1 MTANILK
8 LKMLLAVLIASIF
21 SASFVSSADIFYNPA
36 GGGEPNSCR
45 EVSNEIPTTSSSGG
59 FNNNPS
65 RLRCITDIDGL
76 KLTLHK
82 AGLCTSAPD
91 TSDPSTDW
99 SSKCVFIINDAT
111 GIEVSV
117 TKTSQSSIPENK
129 IDLSGLVE
137 ATYTHAV
144 LMVGNSLQTKMNAK
158 FEEDFRGSNGEGPF
172 CYSINASDPGNN
184 PAAYADLAVKCVAD
198 EAAMSSQGDH
208 DFSSKQFTS
217 FRSGNSYSNA
227 KTAANG
233 DEVYVFSD
241 MDTIANVANELNF
254 LVNILSQLQQA
265 TGSTISTRW
274 STGGTRASSSSSAT
288 RMRRRGTCTSMCSS
302 RHGWVLFCSRCVVLW
317 ALRARA
323 CVRVCARVLCGF

>member
-8 LKMLLAVLIASIF
+8 LKMLLAVLIGSIF

-36 GGGEPNSCR
+36 GGGEPNSCG
-45 EVSNEIPTTSSSGG
+45 EVSNEIPITSSSGG
-59 FNNNPS
+59 FNNNAS

-158 FEEDFRGSNGEGPF
+158 FAEDFRGSNGEGPF

-198 EAAMSSQGDH
+198 EAAMTSQGDH

-241 MDTIANVANELNF
+241 MDTIATVANDGSSDATKVVGVLEMATPAVVSPSSTNF
-254 LVNILSQLQQA
+254 DAGFQLTEQGQIRFSGAGVCASASLAGA
-265 TGSTISTRW
+265 TACI
-274 STGGTRASSSSSAT
+274 
-288 RMRRRGTCTSMCSS
+288 TSM
-302 RHGWVLFCSRCVVLW
+302 RNYGV
-317 ALRARA
+317 
-323 CVRVCARVLCGF
+323 GFKVTVK

>member
-1 MTANILK
+1 MTTKILK
-8 LKMLLAVLIASIF
+8 LKMLLAVFMVSVF

-36 GGGEPNSCR
+36 GGGEPNSCG

-59 FNNNPS
+59 FNNNAS

-198 EAAMSSQGDH
+198 EAAMTSQGDH

-241 MDTIANVANELNF
+241 MDTIATVANDGSSDATKVVGVLEMATPAVVSPSSTNF
-254 LVNILSQLQQA
+254 DAGFQLTEQGQIRFSGAGVCASASLAGA
-265 TGSTISTRW
+265 TACI
-274 STGGTRASSSSSAT
+274 
-288 RMRRRGTCTSMCSS
+288 TSM
-302 RHGWVLFCSRCVVLW
+302 RNYGV
-317 ALRARA
+317 
-323 CVRVCARVLCGF
+323 GFKVTVK

>member
-36 GGGEPNSCR
+36 GGGEPNSCG

-59 FNNNPS
+59 FNNNAS

-117 TKTSQSSIPENK
+117 TTTSQSSIPESK

-158 FEEDFRGSNGEGPF
+158 FAEDFRGSNGEGPF

-184 PAAYADLAVKCVAD
+184 ITAYADLAVKCVAD
-198 EAAMSSQGDH
+198 EAAMTSQGDH

-241 MDTIANVANELNF
+241 MDTIATVANDGSSDATKVVGVLEMATPAVVSPSSTNF
-254 LVNILSQLQQA
+254 DAGFQLTEQGQIRFSGAGVCASASLAGA
-265 TGSTISTRW
+265 TACI
-274 STGGTRASSSSSAT
+274 
-288 RMRRRGTCTSMCSS
+288 TSM
-302 RHGWVLFCSRCVVLW
+302 RNYGV
-317 ALRARA
+317 
-323 CVRVCARVLCGF
+323 GFKVTVK

>member
-1 MTANILK
+1 MTAKILK
-8 LKMLLAVLIASIF
+8 LKMFLAIFVACIF

-36 GGGEPNSCR
+36 GGGEPNSCG

-59 FNNNPS
+59 FNNNAS

-184 PAAYADLAVKCVAD
+184 PAAYANLAVKCVAD
-198 EAAMSSQGDH
+198 EAAMTSQGDH

-241 MDTIANVANELNF
+241 MDTIANVANDGSSDATKVVGVLEMATPAVVSPSSTNF
-254 LVNILSQLQQA
+254 DAGFQLTEQGQIRFSGAGVCASASLAGA
-265 TGSTISTRW
+265 TACI
-274 STGGTRASSSSSAT
+274 
-288 RMRRRGTCTSMCSS
+288 TSM
-302 RHGWVLFCSRCVVLW
+302 RNYGV
-317 ALRARA
+317 
-323 CVRVCARVLCGF
+323 GFKVTVK

>member
-36 GGGEPNSCR
+36 GGGEPNSCG

-59 FNNNPS
+59 FNNNAS

-158 FEEDFRGSNGEGPF
+158 FAEDFRGSNGEGPF

-198 EAAMSSQGDH
+198 EAAMTSQGDH

-241 MDTIANVANELNF
+241 MDTIATVANDGSSDATKVVGVLEMATPAVVSPSSTNF
-254 LVNILSQLQQA
+254 DAGFQLTEQGQIRFSGA
-265 TGSTISTRW
+265 GV
-274 STGGTRASSSSSAT
+274 
-288 RMRRRGTCTSMCSS
+288 CTSASLA
-302 RHGWVLFCSRCVVLW
+302 G
-317 ALRARA
+317 ATA
-323 CVRVCARVLCGF
+323 CITSMRNYGVGFKVTVK

>member
-1 MTANILK
+1 
-8 LKMLLAVLIASIF
+8 MLLAVFMVSVF

-36 GGGEPNSCR
+36 GGGEPNSCG

-59 FNNNPS
+59 FNNNAS

-158 FEEDFRGSNGEGPF
+158 FAEDFRGSNGEGPF

-184 PAAYADLAVKCVAD
+184 ITAYADLAVKCVAD
-198 EAAMSSQGDH
+198 EAAMTSQGDH

-217 FRSGNSYSNA
+217 FRSGISYSNA

-241 MDTIANVANELNF
+241 MDTIATVANDGSSDATKVVGVLEMATPAVVSPSSTNF
-254 LVNILSQLQQA
+254 DAGFQLTEQGQIRFSGAGVCASASLAGA
-265 TGSTISTRW
+265 TACI
-274 STGGTRASSSSSAT
+274 
-288 RMRRRGTCTSMCSS
+288 TSM
-302 RHGWVLFCSRCVVLW
+302 RNYGV
-317 ALRARA
+317 
-323 CVRVCARVLCGF
+323 GFKVTVK

>member
-1 MTANILK
+1 MTTKILK
-8 LKMLLAVLIASIF
+8 LKMHLAVFMVSVF

-36 GGGEPNSCR
+36 GGGEPNSCG

-59 FNNNPS
+59 FNNNAS

-198 EAAMSSQGDH
+198 EAAMTSQGDH

-241 MDTIANVANELNF
+241 MDTIATVANDGSSDATKVVGVLEMATPAVVSPASTNF
-254 LVNILSQLQQA
+254 DAGFQLTEQGQIRFSGAGVCASASLAGA
-265 TGSTISTRW
+265 TACI
-274 STGGTRASSSSSAT
+274 
-288 RMRRRGTCTSMCSS
+288 TSM
-302 RHGWVLFCSRCVVLW
+302 RNYGV
-317 ALRARA
+317 
-323 CVRVCARVLCGF
+323 GFKVTVK

>member
-1 MTANILK
+1 MTAKILK
-8 LKMLLAVLIASIF
+8 LKVFLAIFMASIF

-36 GGGEPNSCR
+36 GGGEPNSCG

-59 FNNNPS
+59 FNNNAS

-158 FEEDFRGSNGEGPF
+158 FAEDFRGSNGEGPF

-184 PAAYADLAVKCVAD
+184 PAAYANLAVKCVAD
-198 EAAMSSQGDH
+198 EAAMTSQGDH

-241 MDTIANVANELNF
+241 MDTIANVANDGSSDATKVVGVLEMATPAVVSPSSTNF
-254 LVNILSQLQQA
+254 DAGFQLTEQGQIRFSGAGVCASASLAGA
-265 TGSTISTRW
+265 TACI
-274 STGGTRASSSSSAT
+274 
-288 RMRRRGTCTSMCSS
+288 TSM
-302 RHGWVLFCSRCVVLW
+302 RNYGV
-317 ALRARA
+317 
-323 CVRVCARVLCGF
+323 GFKVTVK

>member
-1 MTANILK
+1 MTANVLK
-8 LKMLLAVLIASIF
+8 LKMLLAVFVASIF

-36 GGGEPNSCR
+36 GGGEPNSCG

-59 FNNNPS
+59 FNNNAS
-65 RLRCITDIDGL
+65 RMRCITDIDGL

-99 SSKCVFIINDAT
+99 SSKCVFIINDEN

-117 TKTSQSSIPENK
+117 TTTSQSSIPESK
-129 IDLSGLVE
+129 IDLSGLTE
-137 ATYTHAV
+137 ATYTHAI

-158 FEEDFRGSNGEGPF
+158 FAEDFRGSNGEGPF
-172 CYSINASDPGNN
+172 CYSINASDPGNS
-184 PAAYADLAVKCVAD
+184 PGAYADLAVKCVAD
-198 EAAMSSQGDH
+198 EAAMTSQGDH
-208 DFSSKQFTS
+208 DFSSKEFTS

-241 MDTIANVANELNF
+241 MDTIATVANDGSSDATKVVGVLEIATPAVVSPSSTNF
-254 LVNILSQLQQA
+254 DAGFQLTEQGQIRFSGAGVCA
-265 TGSTISTRW
+265 T
-274 STGGTRASSSSSAT
+274 ASLAGAT
-288 RMRRRGTCTSMCSS
+288 ACITSM
-302 RHGWVLFCSRCVVLW
+302 RNYGV
-317 ALRARA
+317 
-323 CVRVCARVLCGF
+323 GFKVTVK

>member
-36 GGGEPNSCR
+36 GGGEPNSCG

-59 FNNNPS
+59 FNNNAS

-198 EAAMSSQGDH
+198 EAAMTSQGDH

-241 MDTIANVANELNF
+241 MDSIATVANDGSSDATKVVGVLEMATPAVVSPSSTNF
-254 LVNILSQLQQA
+254 DAGFQLTEQGQIRFSGAGVCASASLAGA
-265 TGSTISTRW
+265 TACI
-274 STGGTRASSSSSAT
+274 
-288 RMRRRGTCTSMCSS
+288 TSM
-302 RHGWVLFCSRCVVLW
+302 RNYGV
-317 ALRARA
+317 
-323 CVRVCARVLCGF
+323 GFKVTVK

>member
-36 GGGEPNSCR
+36 GGGEPNSCG

-59 FNNNPS
+59 FNNNAS

-117 TKTSQSSIPENK
+117 TTTSQSSIPESK

-137 ATYTHAV
+137 ATYTHAI

-158 FEEDFRGSNGEGPF
+158 FAEDFRGSNGEGPF

-198 EAAMSSQGDH
+198 EAAMISQGDH
-208 DFSSKQFTS
+208 DFSSKEFTS

-241 MDTIANVANELNF
+241 MDTIATVANDGSSDATKVVGVLEMATPAVVSPSSTNF
-254 LVNILSQLQQA
+254 DAGFQLTEQGQIRFSGAGVCASASLAGA
-265 TGSTISTRW
+265 TACI
-274 STGGTRASSSSSAT
+274 
-288 RMRRRGTCTSMCSS
+288 TSM
-302 RHGWVLFCSRCVVLW
+302 RNYGV
-317 ALRARA
+317 
-323 CVRVCARVLCGF
+323 GFKVTVK

>member
-1 MTANILK
+1 MTAKILK
-8 LKMLLAVLIASIF
+8 LKVFLAIFMASIF

-36 GGGEPNSCR
+36 GGGEPNSCG

-59 FNNNPS
+59 FNNNAS

-198 EAAMSSQGDH
+198 EAAMTLQGDH

-241 MDTIANVANELNF
+241 MDTIANVANDGSSDATKVVGVLEMATPAVVSPSSTNF
-254 LVNILSQLQQA
+254 DAGFQLTEQGQIRFSGAGVCASASLAGA
-265 TGSTISTRW
+265 TACI
-274 STGGTRASSSSSAT
+274 
-288 RMRRRGTCTSMCSS
+288 TSM
-302 RHGWVLFCSRCVVLW
+302 RNYGV
-317 ALRARA
+317 
-323 CVRVCARVLCGF
+323 GFKVTVK

>member
-8 LKMLLAVLIASIF
+8 LKMLLAVFMASIF

-36 GGGEPNSCR
+36 GGGEPNSCG
-45 EVSNEIPTTSSSGG
+45 EVSNEIPITSSSGG
-59 FNNNPS
+59 FNNNAS

-99 SSKCVFIINDAT
+99 SSKCVFLISDAT

-117 TKTSQSSIPENK
+117 TKTSQGSIPENK

-158 FEEDFRGSNGEGPF
+158 FAEDFRGSNGEGPF

-198 EAAMSSQGDH
+198 EAAMTSQGDH

-241 MDTIANVANELNF
+241 MDTIATVANDGSSDATKVVGVLEMATPAVVSPSSTNF
-254 LVNILSQLQQA
+254 DAGFQLTEQGQIRFSGAGVCASASLAGA
-265 TGSTISTRW
+265 TACI
-274 STGGTRASSSSSAT
+274 
-288 RMRRRGTCTSMCSS
+288 TSM
-302 RHGWVLFCSRCVVLW
+302 RNYGV
-317 ALRARA
+317 
-323 CVRVCARVLCGF
+323 GFKVTVK

>member
-36 GGGEPNSCR
+36 GGGEPNSCG

-59 FNNNPS
+59 FNNNAS

-158 FEEDFRGSNGEGPF
+158 FAEDFRGSNGEGPF

-198 EAAMSSQGDH
+198 EAAMTSQGDH

-241 MDTIANVANELNF
+241 MDSIATVANDGSSDATKVVVVLEMATPAVVSPSSTNF
-254 LVNILSQLQQA
+254 DAGFQLTEQGQIRFSGAGVCVSASLAGA
-265 TGSTISTRW
+265 TACI
-274 STGGTRASSSSSAT
+274 
-288 RMRRRGTCTSMCSS
+288 TSM
-302 RHGWVLFCSRCVVLW
+302 RNYGV
-317 ALRARA
+317 
-323 CVRVCARVLCGF
+323 GFKVTVK

>member
-1 MTANILK
+1 MTAKILK
-8 LKMLLAVLIASIF
+8 LKMSLAIFMASIF

-36 GGGEPNSCR
+36 GGGEPNSCG

-59 FNNNPS
+59 FNNNAS

-129 IDLSGLVE
+129 IDLSVLVE

-158 FEEDFRGSNGEGPF
+158 FAEDFRGSNGEGPF

-198 EAAMSSQGDH
+198 EAAMTSQGDH

-241 MDTIANVANELNF
+241 MDTIANVANDGSSDATKVVGVLEMATPAVVSPSSTNF
-254 LVNILSQLQQA
+254 DAGFQLTEQGQIRFSGAGVCASASLAGA
-265 TGSTISTRW
+265 TACI
-274 STGGTRASSSSSAT
+274 
-288 RMRRRGTCTSMCSS
+288 TSM
-302 RHGWVLFCSRCVVLW
+302 RNYGV
-317 ALRARA
+317 
-323 CVRVCARVLCGF
+323 GFKVTVK

>member
-1 MTANILK
+1 MTAKILK
-8 LKMLLAVLIASIF
+8 LKMFLSIFVACIF

-36 GGGEPNSCR
+36 GGGEPNSCG

-59 FNNNPS
+59 FNNNAS

-198 EAAMSSQGDH
+198 EAAMTSQGDH

-241 MDTIANVANELNF
+241 MDTIATVANDGSSDATKVVGVLEMATPAVVSPSSTNF
-254 LVNILSQLQQA
+254 DAGFQLTEQGQIRFSGAGVCASASLAGA
-265 TGSTISTRW
+265 TACI
-274 STGGTRASSSSSAT
+274 
-288 RMRRRGTCTSMCSS
+288 TSM
-302 RHGWVLFCSRCVVLW
+302 RNYGV
-317 ALRARA
+317 
-323 CVRVCARVLCGF
+323 GFKVTVK

>member
-1 MTANILK
+1 MAAKILK
-8 LKMLLAVLIASIF
+8 LKMLLAIFMASIF

-36 GGGEPNSCR
+36 GGGEPNSCG

-59 FNNNPS
+59 FNNNAS

-91 TSDPSTDW
+91 TSDPSIDW

-137 ATYTHAV
+137 ATYTHAI

-158 FEEDFRGSNGEGPF
+158 FSEDFRGSDGEGPF

-198 EAAMSSQGDH
+198 EAAMTSQGDH

-241 MDTIANVANELNF
+241 MDTIATVANDGSSDATKVVGVLEMATPAVVSPSSTNF
-254 LVNILSQLQQA
+254 DAGFQLTKQGQIRFSGAGVCASASLAGA
-265 TGSTISTRW
+265 TACI
-274 STGGTRASSSSSAT
+274 
-288 RMRRRGTCTSMCSS
+288 TSM
-302 RHGWVLFCSRCVVLW
+302 RNYGV
-317 ALRARA
+317 
-323 CVRVCARVLCGF
+323 GFKVTVK

>member
-1 MTANILK
+1 MTTKILK
-8 LKMLLAVLIASIF
+8 LKMHLAVFMVSVF

-36 GGGEPNSCR
+36 GGGEPNSCG

-59 FNNNPS
+59 FNNNAS

-198 EAAMSSQGDH
+198 EAAMTSQGDH

-241 MDTIANVANELNF
+241 MDTIANVANDGSSDATKVVGVLEMATPAVVSPSSTNF
-254 LVNILSQLQQA
+254 DAGFQLTEQGQIRFSGAGVCASASLAGA
-265 TGSTISTRW
+265 TACI
-274 STGGTRASSSSSAT
+274 
-288 RMRRRGTCTSMCSS
+288 TSM
-302 RHGWVLFCSRCVVLW
+302 RNYGV
-317 ALRARA
+317 
-323 CVRVCARVLCGF
+323 GFKVTVK

>member
-1 MTANILK
+1 M
-8 LKMLLAVLIASIF
+8 ASIF

-36 GGGEPNSCR
+36 GGGEPNSCG

-59 FNNNPS
+59 FNNNAS

-198 EAAMSSQGDH
+198 EAAMTSQGDH

-241 MDTIANVANELNF
+241 MDTIANVANDGSSDATKVVGVLEMATPAVVSPSSTNF
-254 LVNILSQLQQA
+254 DAGFQLTEQGQIRFSGAGVCASASLAGA
-265 TGSTISTRW
+265 TACI
-274 STGGTRASSSSSAT
+274 
-288 RMRRRGTCTSMCSS
+288 TSM
-302 RHGWVLFCSRCVVLW
+302 RNYGV
-317 ALRARA
+317 
-323 CVRVCARVLCGF
+323 GFKVTVK

>member
-1 MTANILK
+1 MTAKILK
-8 LKMLLAVLIASIF
+8 LKMFLAIFVACIF
-21 SASFVSSADIFYNPA
+21 SASFVSSADIFYNPS
-36 GGGEPNSCR
+36 GGGEPNSCG

-59 FNNNPS
+59 FNNNAS

-198 EAAMSSQGDH
+198 EAAMTSQGDH

-241 MDTIANVANELNF
+241 MDTIATVANDGSSDATKVVGVLEMATPAVVSPSSTNF
-254 LVNILSQLQQA
+254 DAGFQLTEQGQIRFSGAGVCASASLAGA
-265 TGSTISTRW
+265 TACI
-274 STGGTRASSSSSAT
+274 
-288 RMRRRGTCTSMCSS
+288 TSM
-302 RHGWVLFCSRCVVLW
+302 RNYGV
-317 ALRARA
+317 
-323 CVRVCARVLCGF
+323 GFKVTVK

>member
-1 MTANILK
+1 MTAKILK
-8 LKMLLAVLIASIF
+8 LKMFLAIFVACIF

-36 GGGEPNSCR
+36 GGGEPNSCG

-59 FNNNPS
+59 FNNNAS

-198 EAAMSSQGDH
+198 EAAMTLQGDH

-241 MDTIANVANELNF
+241 MDTIATVANDGSSDATKVVGVLEMATPAVVSPSSTNF
-254 LVNILSQLQQA
+254 DAGFQLTEQGQIRFSGAGVCASASLAGA
-265 TGSTISTRW
+265 TACI
-274 STGGTRASSSSSAT
+274 
-288 RMRRRGTCTSMCSS
+288 TSM
-302 RHGWVLFCSRCVVLW
+302 RNYGV
-317 ALRARA
+317 
-323 CVRVCARVLCGF
+323 GFKVTVK

>member
-1 MTANILK
+1 MTAKILK
-8 LKMLLAVLIASIF
+8 LKVFLAIFMASIF

-36 GGGEPNSCR
+36 GGGEPNSCG

-59 FNNNPS
+59 FNNNAS

-158 FEEDFRGSNGEGPF
+158 FAEDFRGSNGEGPF

-198 EAAMSSQGDH
+198 EAAMTSQGDH

-241 MDTIANVANELNF
+241 MDTIANVSNDGSSDATKVVGVLEMATPAVVSPSSTNF
-254 LVNILSQLQQA
+254 DAGFQLTEQGQIRFSGAGVCASASLAGA
-265 TGSTISTRW
+265 TACI
-274 STGGTRASSSSSAT
+274 
-288 RMRRRGTCTSMCSS
+288 TSM
-302 RHGWVLFCSRCVVLW
+302 RNYGV
-317 ALRARA
+317 
-323 CVRVCARVLCGF
+323 GFKVTVK

>member
-21 SASFVSSADIFYNPA
+21 SASFVSSAGIFYNPA
-36 GGGEPNSCR
+36 GGGEPNSCG

-59 FNNNPS
+59 FNNNAS

-158 FEEDFRGSNGEGPF
+158 SEEDFRGSNGEGPF

-198 EAAMSSQGDH
+198 EAAMTSQGDH

-241 MDTIANVANELNF
+241 MDTIATVANDDSSDATKVVGVLEMATPAVVSPSSTNF
-254 LVNILSQLQQA
+254 DAGFQLTEQGQIRFSGAGVCASASLAGA
-265 TGSTISTRW
+265 TACI
-274 STGGTRASSSSSAT
+274 
-288 RMRRRGTCTSMCSS
+288 TSM
-302 RHGWVLFCSRCVVLW
+302 RNYGV
-317 ALRARA
+317 
-323 CVRVCARVLCGF
+323 GFKVTVK

>member
-8 LKMLLAVLIASIF
+8 LKILLAVLIASIF

-36 GGGEPNSCR
+36 GGGEPNSCG

-59 FNNNPS
+59 FNNNAS

-198 EAAMSSQGDH
+198 EAAMTSQGDH

-241 MDTIANVANELNF
+241 MDTIANVANDGSSDATKVVGVLEMATPAVVSPSSTNF
-254 LVNILSQLQQA
+254 DAGFQLTEQGQIRFSGAGVCASASLAGA
-265 TGSTISTRW
+265 TACI
-274 STGGTRASSSSSAT
+274 
-288 RMRRRGTCTSMCSS
+288 TSM
-302 RHGWVLFCSRCVVLW
+302 RNYGV
-317 ALRARA
+317 
-323 CVRVCARVLCGF
+323 GFKVTVK

>member
-1 MTANILK
+1 MTAKILK
-8 LKMLLAVLIASIF
+8 LKMFLAIFVACIF

-36 GGGEPNSCR
+36 GGGEPNSCG

-59 FNNNPS
+59 FNNNAS

-99 SSKCVFIINDAT
+99 SSKCVFIINDAS

-198 EAAMSSQGDH
+198 EAAMTSQGDH

-241 MDTIANVANELNF
+241 MDTIANVANDGSSDATKVVGVLEMATPAVVSPSSTNF
-254 LVNILSQLQQA
+254 DAGFQLTEQGQIRFSGAGVCASASLAGA
-265 TGSTISTRW
+265 TACI
-274 STGGTRASSSSSAT
+274 
-288 RMRRRGTCTSMCSS
+288 TSM
-302 RHGWVLFCSRCVVLW
+302 RNYGV
-317 ALRARA
+317 
-323 CVRVCARVLCGF
+323 GFKVTVK

>member
-1 MTANILK
+1 MTAKILK
-8 LKMLLAVLIASIF
+8 LKMFLAIFVACIF

-36 GGGEPNSCR
+36 GGGEPNSCG

-59 FNNNPS
+59 FNNNAS

-198 EAAMSSQGDH
+198 EAAMTSQGDH

-217 FRSGNSYSNA
+217 FRSGNIYSNA

-241 MDTIANVANELNF
+241 MDTIANVANDGSSDATKVVGVLEMATPAVVSPSSTNF
-254 LVNILSQLQQA
+254 DAGFQLTEQGQIRFSGAGVCASASLAGA
-265 TGSTISTRW
+265 TACI
-274 STGGTRASSSSSAT
+274 
-288 RMRRRGTCTSMCSS
+288 TSM
-302 RHGWVLFCSRCVVLW
+302 RNYGV
-317 ALRARA
+317 
-323 CVRVCARVLCGF
+323 GFKVTVK

>member
-1 MTANILK
+1 MTAKILK
-8 LKMLLAVLIASIF
+8 LKMFLAIFVACIF

-36 GGGEPNSCR
+36 GGGEPNSCG

-59 FNNNPS
+59 FNNNAS

-82 AGLCTSAPD
+82 AGLCTSAPN

-198 EAAMSSQGDH
+198 EAAMTSQGDH

-241 MDTIANVANELNF
+241 MDTIANVANDGSSDATKVVGVLEMATPAVVSPSSTNF
-254 LVNILSQLQQA
+254 DAGFQLTEQGQIRFSGAGVCASASLAGA
-265 TGSTISTRW
+265 TACI
-274 STGGTRASSSSSAT
+274 
-288 RMRRRGTCTSMCSS
+288 TSM
-302 RHGWVLFCSRCVVLW
+302 RNYGV
-317 ALRARA
+317 
-323 CVRVCARVLCGF
+323 GFKVTVK

>member
-21 SASFVSSADIFYNPA
+21 SASFVSSADIFYNPG
-36 GGGEPNSCR
+36 GGGEPNSCG

-59 FNNNPS
+59 FNNNAS

-158 FEEDFRGSNGEGPF
+158 FAEDFRGSNGEGPF

-184 PAAYADLAVKCVAD
+184 PSAYADLAVKCVAD
-198 EAAMSSQGDH
+198 EAAMTSQGDH

-241 MDTIANVANELNF
+241 MDTIATVANDGSSDATKVVGVLEMATPAVVSPSSTNF
-254 LVNILSQLQQA
+254 DAGFQLTEQGQIRFSGAGVCASASLAGA
-265 TGSTISTRW
+265 TACI
-274 STGGTRASSSSSAT
+274 
-288 RMRRRGTCTSMCSS
+288 TSM
-302 RHGWVLFCSRCVVLW
+302 RNYGV
-317 ALRARA
+317 
-323 CVRVCARVLCGF
+323 GFKVTVK

>member
-1 MTANILK
+1 MTAKILK
-8 LKMLLAVLIASIF
+8 LKMFLAIFVACIF

-36 GGGEPNSCR
+36 GGGEPNSCG

-59 FNNNPS
+59 FNNNAS

-198 EAAMSSQGDH
+198 EAAMTSQGDH

-241 MDTIANVANELNF
+241 MDTIANVANDGSSDATKVVGVLEMATPAVVSPSSTNF
-254 LVNILSQLQQA
+254 DAGFQLTEQGQIRFSGAGVCASASLAGA
-265 TGSTISTRW
+265 TACI
-274 STGGTRASSSSSAT
+274 
-288 RMRRRGTCTSMCSS
+288 TSM
-302 RHGWVLFCSRCVVLW
+302 RNYGV
-317 ALRARA
+317 
-323 CVRVCARVLCGF
+323 GFKVTVK

>member
-1 MTANILK
+1 MTAKILK
-8 LKMLLAVLIASIF
+8 LKMLLAIFMASIF

-36 GGGEPNSCR
+36 GGGEPNSCG

-59 FNNNPS
+59 FNNNAS

-158 FEEDFRGSNGEGPF
+158 FAEDFRGSNGEGPF

-184 PAAYADLAVKCVAD
+184 ITAYADLAVKCVAD
-198 EAAMSSQGDH
+198 EAAMTSQGDH

-241 MDTIANVANELNF
+241 MDTIANVANDGSSDATKVVGVLEMATPAVVSPSSTNF
-254 LVNILSQLQQA
+254 DAGFQLTEQGQIRFSGAGVCASASLAGA
-265 TGSTISTRW
+265 TACI
-274 STGGTRASSSSSAT
+274 
-288 RMRRRGTCTSMCSS
+288 TSM
-302 RHGWVLFCSRCVVLW
+302 RNYGV
-317 ALRARA
+317 
-323 CVRVCARVLCGF
+323 GFKVTVK

>member
-1 MTANILK
+1 MTAKILK
-8 LKMLLAVLIASIF
+8 LKMFLAIFVACIF

-36 GGGEPNSCR
+36 GGGEPNSCG

-59 FNNNPS
+59 FNNNAS

-198 EAAMSSQGDH
+198 EAAMTSQGDH
-208 DFSSKQFTS
+208 DFSSKEFTS
-217 FRSGNSYSNA
+217 FRSGNIYSNA

-241 MDTIANVANELNF
+241 MDTIANVANDGSSDATKVVGVLEMATPAVVSPSSTNF
-254 LVNILSQLQQA
+254 DAGFQLTEQGQIRFSGAGVCASASLAGA
-265 TGSTISTRW
+265 TACI
-274 STGGTRASSSSSAT
+274 
-288 RMRRRGTCTSMCSS
+288 TSM
-302 RHGWVLFCSRCVVLW
+302 RNYGV
-317 ALRARA
+317 
-323 CVRVCARVLCGF
+323 GFKVTVK

>member
-1 MTANILK
+1 MTAKILK
-8 LKMLLAVLIASIF
+8 LKMFLTIFAACIF

-36 GGGEPNSCR
+36 GGGEPNSCG

-59 FNNNPS
+59 FNNNAS

-198 EAAMSSQGDH
+198 EAAMTSQGDH

-241 MDTIANVANELNF
+241 MDTIANVANDGSSDATKVVGVLEMATPAVVSPSSTNF
-254 LVNILSQLQQA
+254 DAGFQLTEQGQIRFSGAGVCASASLAGA
-265 TGSTISTRW
+265 TACI
-274 STGGTRASSSSSAT
+274 
-288 RMRRRGTCTSMCSS
+288 TSM
-302 RHGWVLFCSRCVVLW
+302 RNYGV
-317 ALRARA
+317 
-323 CVRVCARVLCGF
+323 GFKVTVK

>member
-8 LKMLLAVLIASIF
+8 LKMFLAIFMASIF

-36 GGGEPNSCR
+36 GGGEPNSCG

-59 FNNNPS
+59 FNNNAS

-158 FEEDFRGSNGEGPF
+158 FAEDFRGSNGEGPF

-198 EAAMSSQGDH
+198 EAAMTSQGDH

-241 MDTIANVANELNF
+241 MDTIATVANDGSSDATKVVGVLEMATPAVVSPSSTNF
-254 LVNILSQLQQA
+254 DAGFQLTEQGQIRFSGAGVCASASLAGA
-265 TGSTISTRW
+265 TACI
-274 STGGTRASSSSSAT
+274 
-288 RMRRRGTCTSMCSS
+288 TSM
-302 RHGWVLFCSRCVVLW
+302 RNYGV
-317 ALRARA
+317 
-323 CVRVCARVLCGF
+323 GFKVTVK

>member
-1 MTANILK
+1 MTAKILK
-8 LKMLLAVLIASIF
+8 LKMSLAIFMASIF
-21 SASFVSSADIFYNPA
+21 SASFVSSADIFYNPG
-36 GGGEPNSCR
+36 GGGEPNSCG

-59 FNNNPS
+59 FNNNAS

-158 FEEDFRGSNGEGPF
+158 FAEDFRGSNGEGPF

-198 EAAMSSQGDH
+198 EAAMTSQGDH

-241 MDTIANVANELNF
+241 MDTIATVANDGSSDATKVVGVLEMATPAVVSPSSTNF
-254 LVNILSQLQQA
+254 DAGFQLTEQGQIRFSGAGVCASASLAGA
-265 TGSTISTRW
+265 TACI
-274 STGGTRASSSSSAT
+274 
-288 RMRRRGTCTSMCSS
+288 TSM
-302 RHGWVLFCSRCVVLW
+302 RNYGV
-317 ALRARA
+317 
-323 CVRVCARVLCGF
+323 GFKVTVK

>member
-1 MTANILK
+1 MF
-8 LKMLLAVLIASIF
+8 LAIFVACIF

-36 GGGEPNSCR
+36 GGSEPNSCG

-59 FNNNPS
+59 FNNNAS

-158 FEEDFRGSNGEGPF
+158 FAEDFRGSNGEGPF

-198 EAAMSSQGDH
+198 EAAMTSQGDH

-241 MDTIANVANELNF
+241 MDTIANVANDGSSDATKVVGVLEMATPAVVSPSSTNF
-254 LVNILSQLQQA
+254 DAGFQLTEQGQIRFSGAGVCASASLAGA
-265 TGSTISTRW
+265 TACI
-274 STGGTRASSSSSAT
+274 
-288 RMRRRGTCTSMCSS
+288 TSM
-302 RHGWVLFCSRCVVLW
+302 RNYGV
-317 ALRARA
+317 
-323 CVRVCARVLCGF
+323 GFKVTVK

>member
-1 MTANILK
+1 MTTKILK

-36 GGGEPNSCR
+36 GGGEPNSCG

-59 FNNNPS
+59 FNNNAS

-198 EAAMSSQGDH
+198 EAAMTSQGDH

-241 MDTIANVANELNF
+241 MDTIANVANDGSSNATKVVGVLEMATPAVVSPSSTNF
-254 LVNILSQLQQA
+254 DAGFQLTEQGQIRFSGAGVCASASLAGA
-265 TGSTISTRW
+265 TACI
-274 STGGTRASSSSSAT
+274 
-288 RMRRRGTCTSMCSS
+288 TSM
-302 RHGWVLFCSRCVVLW
+302 RNYGV
-317 ALRARA
+317 
-323 CVRVCARVLCGF
+323 GFKVTVK

>member
-36 GGGEPNSCR
+36 GGGEPNSCG

-59 FNNNPS
+59 FNNNAS

-158 FEEDFRGSNGEGPF
+158 FAEDFRGSNGEGPF

-198 EAAMSSQGDH
+198 EAAMTSQGDH

-241 MDTIANVANELNF
+241 MDTIATVANDGSSDATKVVGVLEMATPAVVSPSSTNF
-254 LVNILSQLQQA
+254 DAGFQLTEQGQIRFSGAGVCASASLAGA
-265 TGSTISTRW
+265 TACI
-274 STGGTRASSSSSAT
+274 
-288 RMRRRGTCTSMCSS
+288 TSM
-302 RHGWVLFCSRCVVLW
+302 RNYGV
-317 ALRARA
+317 
-323 CVRVCARVLCGF
+323 GFKVTVK

>member
-1 MTANILK
+1 MTVNILK
-8 LKMLLAVLIASIF
+8 LKMLLAVFMASSV

-36 GGGEPNSCR
+36 GGGEPNSCG

-59 FNNNPS
+59 FNNNAS

-198 EAAMSSQGDH
+198 EAAMTSQGDH

-241 MDTIANVANELNF
+241 MDTIANVANDGSSDATKVVGVLEMATPAVVSPSSTNF
-254 LVNILSQLQQA
+254 DAGFQLTEQGQIRFSGAGVCASASLAGA
-265 TGSTISTRW
+265 TACI
-274 STGGTRASSSSSAT
+274 
-288 RMRRRGTCTSMCSS
+288 TSM
-302 RHGWVLFCSRCVVLW
+302 RNYGV
-317 ALRARA
+317 
-323 CVRVCARVLCGF
+323 GFKVTVK

>member
-1 MTANILK
+1 MTVNILK
-8 LKMLLAVLIASIF
+8 LKMLLAVFMASSV

-36 GGGEPNSCR
+36 GGGEPNSCG

-59 FNNNPS
+59 FNNNAS

-198 EAAMSSQGDH
+198 EAAMTSQGDH
-208 DFSSKQFTS
+208 DFSSKEFTS
-217 FRSGNSYSNA
+217 FRSGNIYSNA

-241 MDTIANVANELNF
+241 MDTIANVANDGSSDATKVVGVLEMATPAVVSPSSTNF
-254 LVNILSQLQQA
+254 DAGFQLTEQGQIRFSGAGVCASASLAGA
-265 TGSTISTRW
+265 TACI
-274 STGGTRASSSSSAT
+274 
-288 RMRRRGTCTSMCSS
+288 TSM
-302 RHGWVLFCSRCVVLW
+302 RNYGV
-317 ALRARA
+317 
-323 CVRVCARVLCGF
+323 GFKVTVK